1 MHLSNFIL
9 VRRVLP
15 FCVPLPHRIAILMS
29 AEGPL
34 SRVPTFEG
42 APQLHKSKYAQA
54 QSSLGI
60 GNQIV
65 SKSEH
70 PWRA

>member
-15 FCVPLPHRIAILMS
+15 FCVPLPHRIAILVS

-34 SRVPTFEG
+34 SGVPAFEG
-42 APQLHKSKYAQA
+42 RTPQLHKSKYAQA

-60 GNQIV
+60 GNRIL
-65 SKSEH
+65 
-70 PWRA
+70 